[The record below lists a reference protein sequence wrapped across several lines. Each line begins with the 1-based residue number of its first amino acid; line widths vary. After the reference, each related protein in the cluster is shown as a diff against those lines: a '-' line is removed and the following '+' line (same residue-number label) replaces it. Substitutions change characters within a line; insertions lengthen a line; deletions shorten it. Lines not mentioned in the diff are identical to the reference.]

1 MLDETKS
8 SVSDFT
14 NDLKL
19 IKALLLHEN
28 NCGRTALV
36 TSRKSL
42 TSGTVWRGNFRMIG
56 GRFRNQAKE
65 IPLDAVAMMG
75 DLAVKEK
82 YCNFARQTHS

>member
-36 TSRKSL
+36 YKQMNADEWNRMEGKL
-42 TSGTVWRGNFRMIG
+42 QDDWR
-56 GRFRNQAKE
+56 
-65 IPLDAVAMMG
+65 
-75 DLAVKEK
+75 
-82 YCNFARQTHS
+82 

>member
-28 NCGRTALV
+28 NCSRTALV
-36 TSRKSL
+36 YKNKIAEE
-42 TSGTVWRGNFRMIG
+42 WIRMEE
-56 GRFRNQAKE
+56 R
-65 IPLDAVAMMG
+65 
-75 DLAVKEK
+75 
-82 YCNFARQTHS
+82 H

>member
-1 MLDETKS
+1 MDMLDETKS

-36 TSRKSL
+36 YKQMNADEWNRMEGKL
-42 TSGTVWRGNFRMIG
+42 QDDWR
-56 GRFRNQAKE
+56 
-65 IPLDAVAMMG
+65 
-75 DLAVKEK
+75 
-82 YCNFARQTHS
+82 

>member
-28 NCGRTALV
+28 NCSRTALV
-36 TSRKSL
+36 YKQMNADEWNRMEGKL
-42 TSGTVWRGNFRMIG
+42 QDDWR
-56 GRFRNQAKE
+56 
-65 IPLDAVAMMG
+65 
-75 DLAVKEK
+75 
-82 YCNFARQTHS
+82 